1 MKVKEIRT
9 KSGRKVSF
17 YARRRVAGAKPLQ
30 KKSVRMW
37 GVFSPFS
44 DHPWDV
50 WKSRINAA
58 IIAKN
63 SGHIVRP
70 VAVSWVEKKV

>member
-1 MKVKEIRT
+1 M
-9 KSGRKVSF
+9 
-17 YARRRVAGAKPLQ
+17 
-30 KKSVRMW
+30 KKSAKMW
-37 GVFSPFS
+37 GVFAPFS

-50 WKSRINAA
+50 WKSRINAT